1 VLLNGISPSK
11 IGYSLVEIWP
21 KEKPCFSSMDFVS
34 FTVEFPPPKEKSPVF
49 SQLEKM
55 IKLTAFDQKKFQ
67 KQVRVAAGL
76 EIEEAKE
83 EIKDKMKEP
92 DVGKLIKAKSKSR
105 SKSPVPRND
114 ASKDGNG
121 YRRMVGDGEL
131 GNRTFNTADTVSVQF
146 IWPLFNNEAT
156 N

>member
-1 VLLNGISPSK
+1 MDKLLFTTKNFKFLENWLSHFLKEIYGFQMADHLPKLAIA
-11 IGYSLVEIWP
+11 SLSYGQ
-21 KEKPCFSSMDFVS
+21 KKDLCSLLFCSYQFYCS

-76 EIEEAKE
+76 EMEEAKE
-83 EIKDKMKEP
+83 EMKEE
-92 DVGKLIKAKSKSR
+92 GIRLKSKSR

-114 ASKDGNG
+114 ASKDRNG
-121 YRRMVGDGEL
+121 YVKEFG
-131 GNRTFNTADTVSVQF
+131 TY
-146 IWPLFNNEAT
+146 
-156 N
+156 